1 MIGDGG
7 LVRLLGLLTLASV
20 LAAPAQA
27 QIPGLRL
34 GVHPGMT
41 RAVLDL
47 AEEAPYRVFL
57 APDARALAVVVPN
70 QREHPRLF
78 SGRAPRRTGIVH
90 AVAIEPDTADETVVM
105 LKLAKAPAA
114 VRAFPMAD
122 EAGKPLY
129 RVVVDVADD
138 VGRAAGT
145 PGGGAWAT
153 AQASGGWR
161 QLAGASAT
169 TLVDAGAAVAAPV
182 QVAQASP
189 RPGPLPTDYDSA
201 FQAMMANPADLDLTF
216 RFAELAMAAGDLEGA
231 VSAFERLLIF
241 NPDLPRIRFE
251 LGLLYMRL
259 GSYQIAK
266 GYFEDAA
273 RAPGMPDDI
282 RASTQANLA
291 EIEKRL
297 SATTFG
303 MTVQSGM
310 RWQSNANAANSAGV
324 VKLFGLDATLDPTS
338 QKRSDWNAY
347 AQASLAFAYDLGTQD
362 QDTLETGVQLY
373 GTRQLQVSS
382 LDLQVAQVDLGP
394 RLKFGSE
401 GGWNMRPYV
410 LGSLVTLDD
419 ARYFV
424 SYGGGVSVDLP
435 LTDAL
440 MTDLD
445 LRSRFRRFHVSESR
459 STVAGKDG
467 WDHGARAGLRYALG
481 ASDQIRAGGAFSYTN
496 ARAEYE
502 RSSEYSLD
510 LGYLRQ
516 FHAPFGLTERP
527 WLASLNGSRTL
538 RYYDGVDTTTDPST
552 TRYDREWSLGA
563 GLAIRPFGSWSINL
577 QLQQQWVRSS
587 VANFTYTNTTG
598 TIGLGYA
605 F

>member
-7 LVRLLGLLTLASV
+7 LVRLVGLLVLAYV
-20 LAAPAQA
+20 LAAPAHA

-47 AEEAPYRVFL
+47 AEEGPYRVFL
-57 APDARALAVVVPN
+57 APHARSLAVVVPN
-70 QREHPRLF
+70 RGDHPRLF
-78 SGRAPRRTGIVH
+78 GGRPPARTGLVR
-90 AVAIEPDTADETVVM
+90 AVAIEPDAADETVVM

-114 VRAFPMAD
+114 VRAFPLAD
-122 EAGKPLY
+122 DAGKPLY
-129 RVVVDVADD
+129 RVVVDLADD
-138 VGRAAGT
+138 VGRATGT
-145 PGGGAWAT
+145 PGKGAWAT
-153 AQASGGWR
+153 ADVSGGWR
-161 QLAGASAT
+161 QLASGNPT
-169 TLVDAGAAVAAPV
+169 TMTDVPAAAPT
-182 QVAQASP
+182 QMAQAAP
-189 RPGPLPTDYDSA
+189 RPTGPLSTDYDSA
-201 FQAMMANPADLDLTF
+201 FQAMMADPADLDLTF

-241 NPDLPRIRFE
+241 NPDLPRIRYE
-251 LGLLYMRL
+251 LGLLYVRL

-273 RAPGMPDDI
+273 RASGMPADI

-297 SATTFG
+297 SATSFTI
-303 MTVQSGM
+303 TTQAGM
-310 RWQSNANAANSAGV
+310 RWQSNANAANSAGT

-338 QKRSDWNAY
+338 QKRADWNAY
-347 AQASLAFAYDLGTQD
+347 AQASLSFSYDLGTQD
-362 QDTLETGVQLY
+362 RDTLETGVQLY

-382 LDLQVAQVDLGP
+382 LDLQVAQIELGP
-394 RLKFGSE
+394 RLRFVGE
-401 GGWNMRPYV
+401 GGWNMRPYI

-459 STVAGKDG
+459 STVADKDG

-481 ASDQIRAGGAFSYTN
+481 ASDQIRAGGAFSFTN

-502 RSSEYSLD
+502 RSLEYSLD

-516 FHAPFGLTERP
+516 LQAPFGLTERP
-527 WLASLNGSRTL
+527 WLASVSGSRTL

-587 VANFTYTNTTG
+587 VANFTYANTTG

>member
-7 LVRLLGLLTLASV
+7 RARLAGLLALAV
-20 LAAPAQA
+20 FLAVPAQA

-47 AEEAPYRVFL
+47 AEEAPYRVLL
-57 APDARALAVVVPN
+57 APDARSLAVVVPN
-70 QREHPRLF
+70 QGDHPRLF
-78 SGRAPRRTGIVH
+78 GGRPPRQTGLVR
-90 AVAIEPDTADETVVM
+90 AVAIEPDAADETVVM
-105 LKLAKAPAA
+105 LRLARAPAA
-114 VRAFPMAD
+114 VRAFPLAD
-122 EAGKPLY
+122 DTGKPLY

-138 VGRAAGT
+138 VARATGT
-145 PGGGAWAT
+145 PGSGAWT
-153 AQASGGWR
+153 AAGASGGWR
-161 QLAGASAT
+161 QLASGT
-169 TLVDAGAAVAAPV
+169 AVAAPAPP
-182 QVAQASP
+182 QLAQAAP
-189 RPGPLPTDYDSA
+189 RPAGSLPTDYDSA
-201 FQAMMANPADLDLTF
+201 FQAMMADPANLDLTF
-216 RFAELAMAAGDLEGA
+216 RFAELAIGAGDLEGA

-241 NPDLPRIRFE
+241 NPDLPRIRYE

-266 GYFEDAA
+266 GYFEDSA

-297 SATTFG
+297 SATTFAIS
-303 MTVQSGM
+303 TQAGM
-310 RWQSNANAANSAGV
+310 RWQSNANAANSAGT

-347 AQASLAFAYDLGTQD
+347 AQASLSFAYDLGTQD
-362 QDTLETGVQLY
+362 QDMLETGVQLY
-373 GTRQLQVSS
+373 GTRQLEVSS
-382 LDLQVAQVDLGP
+382 LDLQVAQVELGP
-394 RLKFGSE
+394 RLKFGGE
-401 GGWNMRPYV
+401 GGWNLRPYV

-435 LTDAL
+435 VTDAFAA
-440 MTDLD
+440 DLD
-445 LRSRFRRFHVSESR
+445 LKSRFRRFHVSEAR
-459 STVAGKDG
+459 STVADKDG
-467 WDHGARAGLRYALG
+467 WDHGARLGLRYALG
-481 ASDQIRAGGAFSYTN
+481 ASDQIRAGGAFSFTN

-502 RSSEYSLD
+502 RSLEYSLD

-516 FHAPFGLTERP
+516 FSAPFALTERP
-527 WLASLNGSRTL
+527 WLASINGGRTL
-538 RYYDGVDTTTDPST
+538 RYYDGVDTTVDPST
-552 TRYDREWSLGA
+552 TRYDREWALGA
-563 GLAIRPFGSWSINL
+563 GLSIRPFGNWSLNL
-577 QLQQQWVRSS
+577 QVQQQWVRSS
-587 VANFTYTNTTG
+587 IANFTYTNTTG

>member
-1 MIGDGG
+1 
-7 LVRLLGLLTLASV
+7 
-20 LAAPAQA
+20 
-27 QIPGLRL
+27 
-34 GVHPGMT
+34 MT

-57 APDARALAVVVPN
+57 APDARSLAVVVPN
-70 QREHPRLF
+70 QGEYPRLF
-78 SGRAPRRTGIVH
+78 GGRAPRRTGIVH

-145 PGGGAWAT
+145 PGNGAWAT
-153 AQASGGWR
+153 AGASGGWR
-161 QLAGASAT
+161 QLAGASVTMFA
-169 TLVDAGAAVAAPV
+169 DARAAVAAPV
-182 QVAQASP
+182 QVAQTAP

-201 FQAMMANPADLDLTF
+201 FRAMMANPADLDLTF

-303 MTVQSGM
+303 MTVQSGL

-338 QKRSDWNAY
+338 QKRSDWNGY

-362 QDTLETGVQLY
+362 QDTLEAGMQLY
-373 GTRQLQVSS
+373 GTRQFQVSS
-382 LDLQVAQVDLGP
+382 LDLQVAQIDLGP
-394 RLKFGSE
+394 RLKMGGE
-401 GGWNMRPYV
+401 GGWNFRPYV

-435 LTDAL
+435 VSDTLFA
-440 MTDLD
+440 DLD
-445 LRSRFRRFHVSESR
+445 LRSRFRRFHVSETLSG
-459 STVAGKDG
+459 VAAKDG
-467 WDHGARAGLRYALG
+467 WDHGARAGVRYALG
-481 ASDQIRAGGAFSYTN
+481 PSDQIRAGGAISFTN
-496 ARAEYE
+496 ARAEFE
-502 RSSEYSLD
+502 RSLEYSLD
-510 LGYLRQ
+510 LTYL
-516 FHAPFGLTERP
+516 
-527 WLASLNGSRTL
+527 GS
-538 RYYDGVDTTTDPST
+538 ST
-552 TRYDREWSLGA
+552 FQVELSA
-563 GLAIRPFGSWSINL
+563 G
-577 QLQQQWVRSS
+577 
-587 VANFTYTNTTG
+587 
-598 TIGLGYA
+598 
-605 F
+605 

>member
-7 LVRLLGLLTLASV
+7 LVRLVGLLAFACV

-47 AEEAPYRVFL
+47 AEESPYRVFL
-57 APDARALAVVVPN
+57 APDARSLAVVVPN
-70 QREHPRLF
+70 QGDHPRRF
-78 SGRAPRRTGIVH
+78 GGRAPRRTGIVH
-90 AVAIEPDTADETVVM
+90 AVAIEPDAADETVVM
-105 LKLAKAPAA
+105 LRLAQAPAA
-114 VRAFPMAD
+114 VRAFPLAD
-122 EAGKPLY
+122 GAGKPLY

-145 PGGGAWAT
+145 PGKGAWAT
-153 AQASGGWR
+153 ADASGGWR
-161 QLAGASAT
+161 QLASGRPT
-169 TLVDAGAAVAAPV
+169 TKTDVPAAAPT
-182 QVAQASP
+182 QLAQAAP
-189 RPGPLPTDYDSA
+189 RPAGPLPTDYDSA
-201 FQAMMANPADLDLTF
+201 FQAMMANPADLDLAF

-241 NPDLPRIRFE
+241 NPELPRIRYE

-273 RAPGMPDDI
+273 RAPGMPADI

-297 SATTFG
+297 SATTFAI
-303 MTVQSGM
+303 TTQTGM
-310 RWQSNANAANSAGV
+310 RWQSNANAANSAGT

-347 AQASLAFAYDLGTQD
+347 AQASLSFAYDLGTQD

-382 LDLQVAQVDLGP
+382 LDLQVAQIELGP
-394 RLKFGSE
+394 RLKFGGE
-401 GGWNMRPYV
+401 GGWNLRPYL

-435 LTDAL
+435 VTDAFS
-440 MTDLD
+440 TDLD
-445 LRSRFRRFHVSESR
+445 LRSRFRRFHVSEAR
-459 STVAGKDG
+459 STVADKDG
-467 WDHGARAGLRYALG
+467 WDHGARLGLRYALG
-481 ASDQIRAGGAFSYTN
+481 ASDQIRAGGAFSFTN

-502 RSSEYSLD
+502 RSLEYSLD

-516 FHAPFGLTERP
+516 FGAPFGLTERP
-527 WLASLNGSRTL
+527 WLASINGSRTL

>member
-7 LVRLLGLLTLASV
+7 LVRVVGLLAIASI

-47 AEEAPYRVFL
+47 VEEAPYRVFL
-57 APDARALAVVVPN
+57 APDARSLAVVVPN
-70 QREHPRLF
+70 QGDHPRLF
-78 SGRAPRRTGIVH
+78 GGKAPGRAGLVR
-90 AVAIEPDTADETVVM
+90 AVAIEPDSADETVVM
-105 LKLAKAPAA
+105 LRLAKAPAA
-114 VRAFPMAD
+114 VRAFPIAD
-122 EAGKPLY
+122 DAGKPLY

-138 VGRAAGT
+138 VGRATGT
-145 PGGGAWAT
+145 PGKGAWAT
-153 AQASGGWR
+153 ADASGGWR
-161 QLAGASAT
+161 QLAIGSAAAMP
-169 TLVDAGAAVAAPV
+169 DAVAAAPR
-182 QVAQASP
+182 QLAQAAP
-189 RPGPLPTDYDSA
+189 RAAGPLPTDYDSA

-241 NPDLPRIRFE
+241 NPELPRIRYE

-266 GYFEDAA
+266 GYFEDSA
-273 RAPGMPDDI
+273 RASGMPDDI
-282 RASTQANLA
+282 RVSTQANLA

-297 SATTFG
+297 SATTFVIS
-303 MTVQSGM
+303 TQAGM
-310 RWQSNANAANSAGV
+310 RWQSNANAANSAGI

-338 QKRSDWNAY
+338 QKRSDWNGY
-347 AQASLAFAYDLGTQD
+347 AQASLSFAYDLGTQD

-373 GTRQLQVSS
+373 GTRQLQVST

-394 RLKFGSE
+394 RLRFGGE

-440 MTDLD
+440 VADLD
-445 LRSRFRRFHVSESR
+445 LRSRFRRFHVSEAL
-459 STVAGKDG
+459 STVADKDG
-467 WDHGARAGLRYALG
+467 WDHGGRFGLRYALSP
-481 ASDQIRAGGAFSYTN
+481 ADQIRGGGAVSFTN

-502 RSSEYSLD
+502 RSLEYSVELN
-510 LGYLRQ
+510 YLRQ
-516 FHAPFGLTERP
+516 FRAPFGLTERP
-527 WLASLNGSRTL
+527 WLASLNGGRTL
-538 RYYDGVDTTTDPST
+538 RYYDGVDTTVDPAT
-552 TRYDREWSLGA
+552 TRYDREWSVGA
-563 GLAIRPFGSWSINL
+563 GLSVRASGSWSLNL
-577 QLQQQWVRSS
+577 GVQQQWVRSS
-587 VANFTYTNTTG
+587 IANFTYTNTTA